1 MAGLGGANGSM
12 LGRHPGEE
20 GALSL
25 KGCQS
30 PGYSHPVVTAP
41 RGSVTAEVTPASSDL
56 HSKSL
61 AAAHSTVRAL
71 RWGQGGREVK

>member
-1 MAGLGGANGSM
+1 MAARWGDIP
-12 LGRHPGEE
+12 GRKE
-20 GALSL
+20 LCWSL